1 MYPLKTEKKEY
12 NVAKQEYFAI
22 TRRNKKIA
30 MADMFVLGIGLLLKY
45 IGQAEI
51 GKHFM
56 WLGFILLIY
65 IFGTNMMARNDL
77 RKQEP

>member
-12 NVAKQEYFAI
+12 NIAKQEYYAI

-30 MADMFVLGIGLLLKY
+30 TADMLILGTGLLLKY
-45 IGQAEI
+45 LNQAEI

-56 WLGFILLIY
+56 WLGFVIIVY
-65 IFGTNMMARNDL
+65 VFGTNMMARNDL
-77 RKQEP
+77 RKQQP

>member
-12 NVAKQEYFAI
+12 NVAKQEYYAI
-22 TRRNKKIA
+22 TKRNKKIA
-30 MADMFVLGIGLLLKY
+30 MADMLILGTGLLLKY
-45 IGQAEI
+45 FDQAEI

-56 WLGFILLIY
+56 WLGFVLLIY

-77 RKQEP
+77 RKQQP